1 MASPGMDVQAFFDA
15 LDAKRRYVAERLAA
29 DPLPKGRDAT
39 RAVRG
44 EIQAL
49 GLEGH
54 VADLETDGFTVL
66 PPATVNQ
73 PGLVERLRAATERV
87 EAVRPPNT
95 YNRRSGG
102 IEAGAAVGM
111 VTFDMLEEDLAFEEA
126 VLAPAPLALV
136 TYLLGYHAKLGMVLT
151 LTKGQGSAPLPIHA
165 DSRCRFPEPWPTY
178 AQMCNA
184 TWLLSDYSREEGA
197 LCFVPGSHLLG
208 RGPAVEDVPDVV
220 AEREAIHTVEAPAGS
235 VVIWHGNTWHGAH
248 PRTAPGL
255 RRAMVN
261 VFMRQY
267 LITEEPVWLT
277 TSMAVLERNPARF
290 GALAGLA
297 DYQPYDRRGPMVP
310 EQRISGIYLH
320 E

>member
-1 MASPGMDVQAFFDA
+1 MDVQAFFDA
-15 LDAKRRYVAERLAA
+15 LDEKRNYVAQRLAEE
-29 DPLPKGRDAT
+29 PLPRGRDAT
-39 RAVRG
+39 AAVRE
-44 EIQAL
+44 EIRQL
-49 GLEGH
+49 GLEDQ
-54 VADLETDGFTVL
+54 VADLETDGFTVV
-66 PPATVNQ
+66 PPAKVNQ

-87 EAVRPPNT
+87 EATRPPNT
-95 YNRRSGG
+95 YNQRSGG

-111 VTFDMLEEDLAFEEA
+111 ITFDMLEEDRAFEEA
-126 VLAPAPLALV
+126 LLAPAPLALV
-136 TYLLGYHAKLGMVLT
+136 TYLLGYHAKAGMVLT

-184 TWLLSDYSREEGA
+184 TWLLSDYSKDEGA

-208 RGPAVEDVPDVV
+208 RGPTVEDVPDVV
-220 AEREAIHTVEAPAGS
+220 AEHEAVHTVEAPAGS

-248 PRTAPGL
+248 ARTAPGL

-267 LITEEPVWLT
+267 LITEEPVYLT
-277 TSMAVLERNPARF
+277 TSMAALKRNPARF
-290 GALAGLA
+290 GALVGLA
-297 DYQPYDRRGPMVP
+297 DYQPYDRRGPRVA
-310 EQRISGIYLH
+310 ENRISGIYLH